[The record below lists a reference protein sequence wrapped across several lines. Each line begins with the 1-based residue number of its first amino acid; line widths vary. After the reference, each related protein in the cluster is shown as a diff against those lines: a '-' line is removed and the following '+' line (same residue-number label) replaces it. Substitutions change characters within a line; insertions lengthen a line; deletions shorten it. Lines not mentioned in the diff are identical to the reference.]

1 MLVYGHVPKDF
12 TGEPYLFFL
21 STTDFFSVQID
32 SSVQQERSHLTFWEG
47 PTSACQSLFA

>member
-12 TGEPYLFFL
+12 TGEPYPSFL
-21 STTDFFSVQID
+21 STTDFSVQTD
-32 SSVQQERSHLTFWEG
+32 SSVQQERFHLTFWEG